1 VGVAIRGARRERVA
15 FVDDQP
21 SPIDLAFAQLDTW
34 EVANVAA
41 AVVPAGGQPV
51 TQGDVHRVLRVASV
65 GKMLAGYAIMIGVE
79 EGAVTLDDPAG
90 PPGSTLRHLLAH
102 ASGYGFE
109 SDAGAVSPPGTR
121 RVYSNRGIEEA
132 AGHLERAT
140 GMPFADYLGEAVLE
154 PLGMG
159 ASELR
164 GSPAYALHSTVAD
177 LVAFVRELQAPA
189 LLAAETLADMIR
201 VHFEGLPGVLP
212 GVGRFEPL
220 DWGLTFE
227 RNFGRPG
234 HWAGTAPSRETFG
247 HFGGAGTF
255 AWVDPV
261 AEVACVVLG
270 AREFGP
276 WALAVWPPF
285 IEAVLRAHAPGGEFV
300 GGTT

>member
-1 VGVAIRGARRERVA
+1 M
-15 FVDDQP
+15 
-21 SPIDLAFAQLDTW
+21 SIDLAFAQLDTW
-34 EVANVAA
+34 EVPHAAA
-41 AVVPAGGQPV
+41 AVVPADGESL
-51 TQGDVHRVLRVASV
+51 THGDVHQVLRVASV

-132 AGHLERAT
+132 AAHLERAT

-164 GSPAYALHSTVAD
+164 GSPASALHSTVAD
-177 LVAFVRELQAPA
+177 LVSFVRELQSPT
-189 LLAAETLADMIR
+189 LLAAETLADMTR

-220 DWGLTFE
+220 DWG
-227 RNFGRPG
+227 
-234 HWAGTAPSRETFG
+234 
-247 HFGGAGTF
+247 
-255 AWVDPV
+255 
-261 AEVACVVLG
+261 
-270 AREFGP
+270 
-276 WALAVWPPF
+276 
-285 IEAVLRAHAPGGEFV
+285 
-300 GGTT
+300 